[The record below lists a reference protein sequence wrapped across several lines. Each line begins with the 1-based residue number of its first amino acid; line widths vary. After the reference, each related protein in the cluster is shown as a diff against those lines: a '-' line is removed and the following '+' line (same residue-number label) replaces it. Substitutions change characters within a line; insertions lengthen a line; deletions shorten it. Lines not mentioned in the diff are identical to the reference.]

1 MYVRIVTTLNIRGAS
16 WADRHPDRAGD
27 LWVVAHHRG
36 KRKRVKIGPPTDE
49 NRAKAEKKRAEWIA
63 AITRRTSDLDTI
75 LAPAFD
81 NAAGAFLKSGLRGR
95 APKTQDGRRYQI
107 EALCTHFGGLRLDR
121 VGTPEVVAWWDSFI
135 AESGRDIRTG
145 KSYLDALS
153 LLFKHAAKTIPGLEN
168 PIPSARREILS
179 ELQNTAGFRARDE
192 RNKNPFGIDEL
203 RAFLPQLE
211 ANRNPDLILT
221 VMLQYEAGLRVGESL
236 GLQWGDCWY
245 GKDEDD
251 TSRHLRI
258 ERSRV
263 GNSTGHTKSG
273 RSREVAMSRRLRR
286 LLQNRYMA
294 LGRPQ
299 AESFVI
305 KQSWPKYIRERLDRV
320 YKAAGIEPHKLK
332 DLRDTF
338 ATLQVTH
345 GIVLKW
351 ISLQLG
357 HSNVGI
363 TERHYARWMAQDGY
377 RNPWLVPTGGL
388 PVDLFAE
395 LDLWH
400 ATPTPLYATH
410 KVKVP
415 EINIETNII
424 HRSDTSLSWPC
435 GSTDHRSP

>member
-1 MYVRIVTTLNIRGAS
+1 V
-16 WADRHPDRAGD
+16 
-27 LWVVAHHRG
+27 
-36 KRKRVKIGPPTDE
+36 
-49 NRAKAEKKRAEWIA
+49 EWTA
-63 AITRRTSDLDTI
+63 AIARRTSDLDSI

-81 NAAGAFLKSGLRGR
+81 DAAEAFLKTGLRGR

-107 EALCTHFGGLRLDR
+107 EALCKHFGELRLDR
-121 VGTPEVVAWWDSFI
+121 IGTPEVVAWWDSFV

-168 PIPSARREILS
+168 PVSTARQEILS

-192 RNKNPFGIDEL
+192 GNKNPFGIDEL

-211 ANRNPDLILT
+211 ASRNPDLILT

-245 GKDEDD
+245 GKDEND

-294 LGRPQ
+294 LGRPG

-305 KQSWPKYIRERLDRV
+305 EQSWPKYIRERIGRV

-377 RNPWLVPTGGL
+377 QNPWQVPTGGL

-395 LDLWH
+395 LDLWS
-400 ATPTPLYATH
+400 ATLTPLYATR

-415 EINIETNII
+415 GIKVRTNINP
-424 HRSDTSLSWPC
+424 RSGTSRSLPC
-435 GSTDHRSP
+435 GSTGRGSPSVRRVAPSSDPSGGTRSIR